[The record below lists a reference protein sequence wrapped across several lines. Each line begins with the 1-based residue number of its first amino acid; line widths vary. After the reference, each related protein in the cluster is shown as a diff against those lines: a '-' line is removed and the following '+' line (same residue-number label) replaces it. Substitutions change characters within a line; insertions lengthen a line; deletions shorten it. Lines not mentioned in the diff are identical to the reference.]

1 MATDLSSG
9 GELHLLTGAY
19 ALDALDPAEREAF
32 EEHLTTCES
41 CQAEV
46 KELRATAGVL
56 GAAAAET
63 PPPSLKERVMAEVDR
78 TRQDSPL
85 SVEQPVVD
93 VAEQAEPSVVV
104 PMRQRR
110 TTRVFQLAAAVM
122 TVLALGLGIWG
133 VQNHNRA
140 SDANRNYASVQ
151 TVLAAPDADV
161 KRGNLSGSG
170 VSGTATV
177 VSSKS
182 VGKSVFVS
190 ANLSAPPSG
199 KTYQLWYMDSAGKAR
214 PAGLVQPGGHNTAA
228 QVLKGTIGDAT
239 VVGVTVEPA
248 GGSAQP
254 TTDPVLAVSIA

>member
-1 MATDLSSG
+1 MATDLSSD

-19 ALDALDPAEREAF
+19 ALDALDPAEHAAF

-46 KELRATAGVL
+46 KELRATAGLL

-63 PPPSLKERVMAEVDR
+63 PPPALKGRVMAEVDR

-85 SVEQPVVD
+85 VEQSGAPGED
-93 VAEQAEPSVVV
+93 QAPAVVV

-110 TTRVFQLAAAVM
+110 TTRIFQLAAAVM

-140 SDANRNYASVQ
+140 NDVDQNYASVQ
-151 TVLAAPDADV
+151 TVLAAPDAAV
-161 KRGNLSGSG
+161 TRGTLTGTG

-182 VGKSVFVS
+182 VGKSVFLS
-190 ANLSAPPSG
+190 ANLSTPPSG
-199 KTYQLWYMDSAGKAR
+199 KTYQLWYLDPAGNAR
-214 PAGLVQPGGHNTAA
+214 PAGLVQPGAHHAAA
-228 QVLKGTIGDAT
+228 QILSGTIGDAT
-239 VVGVTVEPA
+239 LVGVTVEPA
-248 GGSAQP
+248 GGSPQP
-254 TTDPVLAVSIA
+254 TTKPVLALTL